1 MSTYINNNV
10 GAEILPVAG
19 LPALANSAGTRNG
32 SAIDRLQSAAL
43 AGSCVLACNVGA
55 TTGSPSATTYDAKL
69 QDSAD
74 GSTGWADI
82 SGASITQKTT
92 TTAALA
98 QKDVDLTGA
107 KRFIRVVE
115 VIAFTGGTTPATPAA
130 VDVVLGGFDRVPA

>member
-1 MSTYINNNV
+1 MTYINANI

-19 LPALANSAGTRNG
+19 LAALANSAGTRNG
-32 SAIDRLQSAAL
+32 AAIDRLQSAAL

-55 TTGSPSATTYDAKL
+55 TTGSPSATTYDCKL

-92 TTAALA
+92 TTAALV

-107 KRFIRVVE
+107 KRYVRVVE
-115 VIAFTGGTTPATPAA
+115 VIAFTGGTSPATPAA
-130 VDVVLGGFDRVPA
+130 VDVILGGFDRVPA